1 MYYPK
6 VKKEKLCTCMYQ
18 VSLGEE
24 EFTCLE
30 SEIVCLHA
38 LLQPSHSVIETA
50 HRADLTEEEMIK
62 VLSETRWLES
72 YLLSASCFK
81 SLRQFWSAPRT
92 TIMGR
97 CTIFQG
103 AVGWYTV
110 LQMGLQNEL
119 GMSPKCCNMRIEMSN
134 WKLLHVQLI
143 TPEMLAMP

>member
-62 VLSETRWLES
+62 VLSETR
-72 YLLSASCFK
+72 
-81 SLRQFWSAPRT
+81 
-92 TIMGR
+92 
-97 CTIFQG
+97 
-103 AVGWYTV
+103 
-110 LQMGLQNEL
+110 
-119 GMSPKCCNMRIEMSN
+119 
-134 WKLLHVQLI
+134 
-143 TPEMLAMP
+143 